1 MAAAVAVDSGCAA
14 AAAAAAVAAAARG
27 EAAMAAALAADSGC
41 AECEDGADGADGA
54 DDADGGCVLEEA
66 ARGINRTMQGNLS
79 ALGHRNRTGWG
90 SLRNRCTAHMCHH
103 YRARRCSRYR
113 RRSWGCGSVDIETT
127 TESRNPRSRCRGCR
141 QYTRL
146 RARRRRN
153 HHHRRNCRCLS
164 IPPWDCGYADC
175 GYVDSG
181 YVVSADGGRAASGYV
196 DSGYVVSGRAE
207 SADGGRAASGCAE
220 SADDGRA
227 PPRRSRICTTSRCW
241 HSHSDTPTGTDRMRS
256 WMSLDM
262 SL

>member
-1 MAAAVAVDSGCAA
+1 V
-14 AAAAAAVAAAARG
+14 
-27 EAAMAAALAADSGC
+27 EAS
-41 AECEDGADGADGA
+41 
-54 DDADGGCVLEEA
+54 
-66 ARGINRTMQGNLS
+66 S
-79 ALGHRNRTGWG
+79 
-90 SLRNRCTAHMCHH
+90 
-103 YRARRCSRYR
+103 
-113 RRSWGCGSVDIETT
+113 T

-153 HHHRRNCRCLS
+153 HHQRRNCRCLS

-181 YVVSADGGRAASGYV
+181 YVVSGRAESADG
-196 DSGYVVSGRAE
+196 GRAE

-227 PPRRSRICTTSRCW
+227 HPHRSRICTTSRCW
-241 HSHSDTPTGTDRMRS
+241 HSHSDTPTGRDRMRS